1 MKNTGFYY
9 VKEVAKEKSFS
20 KASKKLGISQPA
32 LSSYINKLEKNKGN
46 SEIVDKL
53 TNFIKA
59 EQNERNKYKV
69 SVEYD
74 DETGLVKDIVME
86 IAEE

>member
-1 MKNTGFYY
+1 MTNLEAVSGT
-9 VKEVAKEKSFS
+9 
-20 KASKKLGISQPA
+20 KLKIQ
-32 LSSYINKLEKNKGN
+32 LEKNKGN

-53 TNFIKA
+53 TKFVNA

-74 DETGLVKDIVME
+74 DETGLVKYIVME
-86 IAEE
+86 IVEK

>member
-1 MKNTGFYY
+1 M
-9 VKEVAKEKSFS
+9 
-20 KASKKLGISQPA
+20 
-32 LSSYINKLEKNKGN
+32 
-46 SEIVDKL
+46 
-53 TNFIKA
+53 

>member
-32 LSSYINKLEKNKGN
+32 LSSYINKLEKKWGILLFDRSISPNH
-46 SEIVDKL
+46 I
-53 TNFIKA
+53 
-59 EQNERNKYKV
+59 
-69 SVEYD
+69 
-74 DETGLVKDIVME
+74 
-86 IAEE
+86 